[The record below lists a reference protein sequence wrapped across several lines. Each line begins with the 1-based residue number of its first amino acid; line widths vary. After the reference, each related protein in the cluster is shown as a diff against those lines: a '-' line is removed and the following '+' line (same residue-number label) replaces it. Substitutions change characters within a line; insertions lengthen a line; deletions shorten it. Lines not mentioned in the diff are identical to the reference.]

1 MVNETFSKFEK
12 RPGTSYQPIKILRKL
27 YSNTAHNFNSEQVS
41 SPD

>member
-12 RPGTSYQPIKILRKL
+12 RPGTSYQTIKILRKL